1 MKNLIIVGTGG
12 FAIEMYEH
20 VHNSIGYGEK
30 FVFKG
35 FIEGNIPC
43 DYNKYKNLPGQVLGN
58 CIEYNIQEDDIFV
71 LSIADPIIKENVVK
85 ILLAKNAEFISII
98 HKTAV
103 ISEHAKVGNGVFCG
117 PFTLITSNAKIGNFV
132 MVNSYSG
139 VGHGSIIGD
148 FSSIM
153 GHVEINGDTVVG
165 HHTFWGGGSR
175 TVPGS
180 KIGNY
185 AKIGAAS
192 LVLRKV
198 KDNDTVFGVPAK
210 SIL

>member
-20 VHNSIGYGEK
+20 VHNSIGYGEN

-85 ILLAKNAEFISII
+85 ILLAKNAEFINII
-98 HKTAV
+98 HKTV
-103 ISEHAKVGNGVFCG
+103 IVSKHAKLGKGIFLG
-117 PFTLITSNAKIGNFV
+117 PFASITGDAILGNFV
-132 MVNSYSG
+132 MFNAYS
-139 VGHGSIIGD
+139 VISHGCIIGD
-148 FSSIM
+148 FSSVM
-153 GHVEINGDTVVG
+153 GHVGINGNVLVG
-165 HHTFWGGGSR
+165 HHTFWGSGSR
-175 TVPGS
+175 ALPGS